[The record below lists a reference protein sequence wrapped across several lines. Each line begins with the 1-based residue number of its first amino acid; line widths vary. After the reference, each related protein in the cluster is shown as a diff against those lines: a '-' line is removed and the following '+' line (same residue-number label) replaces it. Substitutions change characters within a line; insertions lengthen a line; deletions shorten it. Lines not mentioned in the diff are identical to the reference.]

1 MRQPT
6 SHTLLFPLDRHGLP
20 KTALCERILSIPQR
34 LLRQRI
40 ASTSPISPRLLP
52 LQLLIV
58 PLTRGS
64 LSIHDH
70 LRGLR
75 VSLTGEKHLRTG
87 ILQHRHQEG
96 NDVTMGIKIL
106 HGAKHTRPLPLPTF
120 SLLGIIQAMARPHRN
135 VAILQTLLHCIRTRK
150 RGDQTG
156 TDNLLR
162 EASFFVSLFH
172 LGIFGN
178 QLLDGGSTSH

>member
-1 MRQPT
+1 MRHPT
-6 SHTLLFPLDRHGLP
+6 SHTLLFPLDRHGLS
-20 KTALCERILSIPQR
+20 KTALRKGILSIPQR
-34 LLRQRI
+34 TLRQRI
-40 ASTSPISPRLLP
+40 SGTAPISPRLFSL
-52 LQLLIV
+52 LLLIV

-70 LRGLR
+70 LRCLG

-87 ILQHRHQEG
+87 ILQHRQQEG
-96 NDVTMGIKIL
+96 NDVTMGIKIF
-106 HGAKHTRPLPLPTF
+106 HGAKHTRPLPLPTL

-135 VAILQTLLHCIRTRK
+135 VTILQTLLHRIRTGK

-178 QLLDGGSTSH
+178 QRFDGGSTSH